1 MRRSVRAAEG
11 AGLENQWAEMSRGF
25 ESHGLRHRSPQ
36 RSNEERSHWHSD
48 FQIDGFGIAGTF
60 GMGMSATPSIY
71 VLLAGSEIQI
81 VAIAIRISDM
91 LSQRI

>member
-1 MRRSVRAAEG
+1 
-11 AGLENQWAEMSRGF
+11 
-25 ESHGLRHRSPQ
+25 
-36 RSNEERSHWHSD
+36 
-48 FQIDGFGIAGTF
+48 
-60 GMGMSATPSIY
+60 MGMSATPSIY